1 MQALGET
8 EGSAESGRGGRTG
21 PGAGWRRALALQRSG
36 SLRGDEVRCFG
47 ERRHYWAD
55 VARTGLLPYHRAA
68 KKFQSKLES
77 ALKGIPRRVPIE
89 IWFQDEMRIG
99 QKNGCVRQWAKRGT
113 RPRRRST
120 L

>member
-1 MQALGET
+1 MQALGEA

-55 VARTGLLPYHRAA
+55 VARTGLLAYHRAA
-68 KKFQSKLES
+68 KASSAKEGCNSALLKKFQSKLES

-99 QKNGCVRQWAKRGT
+99 QK
-113 RPRRRST
+113 
-120 L
+120 